1 MPRRKQHAPQRMKWE
16 DGVEGSG
23 PGLAA
28 DLQGEEGD
36 CAEDDGPI
44 SPSERVCAAAAK
56 ENEDGDATDEE
67 DDEDATP
74 PTPPPSATARLNPTI
89 LRDTG
94 PPDREPMSPRCP
106 SRDSRESSGPA
117 TGSPPPPATRSS
129 ASPVSPSGIVP
140 LPLGGHPLLPPHS
153 AAMMAAYLQQ
163 THQRLLLGHSPL
175 SRGSVSPLVSSS
187 CSPPAATPGLL
198 VSPSS
203 VGEVSPS
210 ATPLP
215 AVLDFSTRKASS
227 TEDDEDEQILNLSKP
242 PTPSSSTET
251 NNGPLDLSVPSRKRP
266 GPEDS
271 PPPVR
276 KSSRLAS
283 GSAAAAAAAAVA
295 AATAAH
301 QDPAQAVAAAAG
313 FGRPPV
319 VSPWTSPVVASHFP
333 YFAAAV
339 AAAATSQQ
347 QLSPKSTAGVVVDH
361 HQLWNGKLK
370 PPSALENKYQPSE
383 ATKALEKMSELS
395 KLGGE
400 DLFRSASGNGS
411 GGGSGGVTAGSGGGG
426 GAGAGAGAGNVS
438 GSTSG
443 SRHSAWQSHWL
454 NKGADQAKDV
464 LKCVWCKQ
472 SFPTLAAMTTHMK
485 EAKHCG
491 VNMPV
496 PPSGSSLHP
505 QQSNVQNIPTPQP
518 PHQPQT
524 TSSGNA
530 GSGPGAGGSATP
542 SSKQSPSELNL
553 LIKETMPLPRKL
565 VRGQDVWLGKGAEQ
579 TRQILKCMWCGQSFR
594 SLAEMTSH
602 MQQTQHYTNIISQ
615 EQIISWKSSDENKGG
630 SGGGNGGSGSGSVAG
645 GGGGGGGGGTAVPG
659 GNSGSTG
666 PHAGGTG
673 APGSGATSSHV
684 SAVLTCKVCDQAFSS
699 LKELSNHMVKNSH
712 YKEHIMRSIT
722 ESGGRRRQT
731 REKRKKSL
739 PVRKLLELERAQN
752 EFKNGDAATGLG
764 HGLGKHAGRITCE
777 KCGDKIE
784 TSIFVDHIRQCI
796 GAGTVS
802 ANQRNFLKNALMSNH
817 LSATLPPTESG
828 RKSANDESSPLSSS
842 RHHRS
847 PSSASDATTPGKD
860 TPTPTANESTGSSS
874 SPSVLNAI
882 EKLIE
887 KSFDSRARHG
897 APGLHHAQPGAPMG
911 TSILKRLGIDESVDY
926 TKPLVDPQTM
936 NLLRSYQ
943 QQQQQQ
949 QQQQHY
955 STSMAARRERS
966 GSESSSVSE
975 RGSGGRTDAMTPER
989 RLDLST
995 VGHSER
1001 HSSHHHRVTP
1011 DKQLVPQSLT
1021 AGRHHPA
1028 TEESGDEESSAAA
1041 STAAS
1046 GGSGAGATTTS
1057 SATPAAT
1064 PSAPPS
1070 ASATV
1075 VVKKEPK
1082 DDETDERA
1090 TGEEEQS
1097 QSQTSGR
1104 EVYVK
1109 KEIVDDCRDEE
1120 EQSSFNHRRAGS
1132 GSLHESA
1139 EEGREVMSPRINPP
1153 TPRSTGQME
1162 QLVRSPCRNSTSSPT
1177 SSDRSVT
1184 PRGTPDTK
1192 GSSSLGALSSMF
1204 DSLSGGGSG
1213 GNAGGGGGNAGGPVD
1228 SHGRK
1233 TSSHPLAALQKLC
1246 DKTETRGGSAS
1257 GSGGSTG
1264 RSAGGPGSTS
1274 GLGSAAGGGVGSG
1287 TTPGSGSTPGSGT
1300 TPGAILAFSWACNDA
1315 VVTADSI
1322 MKCAFCDTPFISK
1335 GAYRHHLSKMHF
1347 VKDGVIPDPLTIGRS
1362 AAAVAAAAAAAAAAA
1377 VSQNPAAGPA
1387 TGHSSS
1393 SPPTSQ
1399 RNKSPPLSQANGSP
1413 SQSAASPL
1421 EESPHSKFL
1430 KYTELAKQLSSK
1442 YV

>member
-1 MPRRKQHAPQRMKWE
+1 MRSKQQPRPSFRWPQQRGDNLTGE
-16 DGVEGSG
+16 DGVEGSA
-23 PGLAA
+23 PGT

-36 CAEDDGPI
+36 CVDEDGPI
-44 SPSERVCAAAAK
+44 SPSERGCAPAAK
-56 ENEDGDATDEE
+56 EDEDAEGTDEE
-67 DDEDATP
+67 DDEEASP
-74 PTPPPSATARLNPTI
+74 PTPPPSATSRLNPTI

-129 ASPVSPSGIVP
+129 ASPVSPSSIVP
-140 LPLGGHPLLPPHS
+140 LPLGTHSLLPPHS
-153 AAMMAAYLQQ
+153 AAVMAAYLQQ

-198 VSPSS
+198 VSPTS
-203 VGEVSPS
+203 VGEISPS

-215 AVLDFSTRKASS
+215 AVLDFSTRKTSS
-227 TEDDEDEQILNLSKP
+227 TEEDEEEQILNLSKP

-271 PPPVR
+271 PPPPPR

-283 GSAAAAAAAAVA
+283 TTSSSSHQE
-295 AATAAH
+295 TA
-301 QDPAQAVAAAAG
+301 PGVTPSG

-347 QLSPKSTAGVVVDH
+347 QLSPKSTSGVVDH
-361 HQLWNGKLK
+361 HQLWNGKMK
-370 PPSALENKYQPSE
+370 PPAALEKPYQPSE

-400 DLFRSASGNGS
+400 DLFRSSSGS
-411 GGGSGGVTAGSGGGG
+411 GAATGTNAP
-426 GAGAGAGAGNVS
+426 AT
-438 GSTSG
+438 TSS

-496 PPSGSSLHP
+496 PPPAPGMHSQQTTMPTIPPP
-505 QQSNVQNIPTPQP
+505 QQ

-524 TSSGNA
+524 STGNT
-530 GSGPGAGGSATP
+530 GSNNSTTP
-542 SSKQSPSELNL
+542 SNKQSPSDLNL

-615 EQIISWKSSDENKGG
+615 EQIISWKSSDESKGG
-630 SGGGNGGSGSGSVAG
+630 SATGAAGGGGSVAG
-645 GGGGGGGGGTAVPG
+645 GGGGAGGPPGGGT
-659 GNSGSTG
+659 G
-666 PHAGGTG
+666 PHSGNNGG
-673 APGSGATSSHV
+673 PGPGATSSHV

-752 EFKNGDAATGLG
+752 EFKNGDAAVGLT
-764 HGLGKHAGRITCE
+764 HSLGKHAGRITCE

-784 TSIFVDHIRQCI
+784 TPLFVEHIRQCI
-796 GAGTVS
+796 GAGTVG

-817 LSATLPPTESG
+817 LPATLPPAESG
-828 RKSANDESSPLSSS
+828 RKSVNEETSSISS

-847 PSSASDATTPGKD
+847 PSSASDATTPGKN
-860 TPTPTANESTGSSS
+860 TPTPTANETTAPMGT

-887 KSFDSRARHG
+887 KSFDSRVRHG
-897 APGLHHAQPGAPMG
+897 TPGLHHTQPGAPIG

-943 QQQQQQ
+943 QQH
-949 QQQQHY
+949 QQQHY
-955 STSMAARRERS
+955 NANTAARRERS
-966 GSESSSVSE
+966 GSESSSISE
-975 RGSGGRTDAMTPER
+975 RGSGRTDTMTPER
-989 RLDLST
+989 RMDLSNAS
-995 VGHSER
+995 HER
-1001 HSSHHHRVTP
+1001 HSSSLSHHHRVTP
-1011 DKQLVPQSLT
+1011 EKQATPLPS
-1021 AGRHHPA
+1021 RHRQT
-1028 TEESGDEESSAAA
+1028 TEESGDEESS
-1041 STAAS
+1041 
-1046 GGSGAGATTTS
+1046 
-1057 SATPAAT
+1057 
-1064 PSAPPS
+1064 
-1070 ASATV
+1070 TV
-1075 VVKKEPK
+1075 VVKKEPR
-1082 DDETDERA
+1082 DEETEERGA
-1090 TGEEEQS
+1090 TEEEQQQS
-1097 QSQTSGR
+1097 QSTR
-1104 EVYVK
+1104 EVFVK

-1120 EQSSFNHRRAGS
+1120 DQSSYNHRRNS
-1132 GSLHESA
+1132 IHETP
-1139 EEGREVMSPRINPP
+1139 EDGREVLSPRMNPP
-1153 TPRSTGQME
+1153 TPRPTSQVE
-1162 QLVRSPCRNSTSSPT
+1162 QVARSPCRNSTSSPT

-1192 GSSSLGALSSMF
+1192 ASSSLGALSSMF
-1204 DSLSGGGSG
+1204 DSLSGGG
-1213 GNAGGGGGNAGGPVD
+1213 GGGGGNNID
-1228 SHGRK
+1228 SQGRK

-1246 DKTETRGGSAS
+1246 DKTETRGPGAS
-1257 GSGGSTG
+1257 GASRSGG
-1264 RSAGGPGSTS
+1264 
-1274 GLGSAAGGGVGSG
+1274 GSG
-1287 TTPGSGSTPGSGT
+1287 ASTIGSGSGSTVGVTGPGPGP

-1362 AAAVAAAAAAAAAAA
+1362 AAAAAAAAAAA
-1377 VSQNPAAGPA
+1377 VSQGTSGGP
-1387 TGHSSS
+1387 SRNSS

-1399 RNKSPPLSQANGSP
+1399 RNKSPPLPQANGSP

>member
-1 MPRRKQHAPQRMKWE
+1 
-16 DGVEGSG
+16 
-23 PGLAA
+23 
-28 DLQGEEGD
+28 
-36 CAEDDGPI
+36 
-44 SPSERVCAAAAK
+44 
-56 ENEDGDATDEE
+56 
-67 DDEDATP
+67 
-74 PTPPPSATARLNPTI
+74 
-89 LRDTG
+89 
-94 PPDREPMSPRCP
+94 MSPRCP
-106 SRDSRESSGPA
+106 SIESRESSGPA
-117 TGSPPPPATRSS
+117 AGSPPLPARSS
-129 ASPVSPSGIVP
+129 ASPISPSGIVP
-140 LPLGGHPLLPPHS
+140 LPLGAHPLLPPHS
-153 AAMMAAYLQQ
+153 AAVMAAYIQQ

-198 VSPSS
+198 VSPNS
-203 VGEVSPS
+203 GGDMSPG

-215 AVLDFSTRKASS
+215 AVLDFSTRKTSS
-227 TEDDEDEQILNLSKP
+227 TEEEEDDTALNLSKP
-242 PTPSSSTET
+242 VTPSSSSET

-271 PPPVR
+271 PPPPPR

-283 GSAAAAAAAAVA
+283 G
-295 AATAAH
+295 TPH
-301 QDPAQAVAAAAG
+301 QEPY
-313 FGRPPV
+313 GRPV

-339 AAAATSQQ
+339 AAATSQQ
-347 QLSPKSTAGVVVDH
+347 QHSPKASSGVD
-361 HQLWNGKLK
+361 HQLWNGKMK
-370 PPSALENKYQPSE
+370 PPPALEKPYQPSD

-395 KLGGE
+395 KLGGD
-400 DLFRSASGNGS
+400 DLYRPGSGNI
-411 GGGSGGVTAGSGGGG
+411 GGSGNTATGS
-426 GAGAGAGAGNVS
+426 S
-438 GSTSG
+438 

-496 PPSGSSLHP
+496 PPPPAALH
-505 QQSNVQNIPTPQP
+505 QQQQP
-518 PHQPQT
+518 PQMPQIQAPQHQPQ
-524 TSSGNA
+524 SSG
-530 GSGPGAGGSATP
+530 SGGGGTP

-630 SGGGNGGSGSGSVAG
+630 GGGGGGSGGGGGTG
-645 GGGGGGGGGTAVPG
+645 GGGGGGGGPPTGGSSGGHAVSG
-659 GNSGSTG
+659 G
-666 PHAGGTG
+666 
-673 APGSGATSSHV
+673 PGSGATSSHV

-752 EFKNGDAATGLG
+752 EFKNGDASVGLG
-764 HGLGKHAGRITCE
+764 HALGKHAGRITCE
-777 KCGDKIE
+777 KCGEKIE
-784 TSIFVDHIRQCI
+784 TTIFVEHIRQCI
-796 GAGTVS
+796 GAGVVGI
-802 ANQRNFLKNALMSNH
+802 NQRNFLKNALMSNH
-817 LSATLPPTESG
+817 AQPVGPPTESG
-828 RKSANDESSPLSSS
+828 RKSVSEDASSVSS

-847 PSSASDATTPGKD
+847 PSSASDATTPGKETS
-860 TPTPTANESTGSSS
+860 TPAPTENTNS

-897 APGLHHAQPGAPMG
+897 ASGLHHSQTGAPMG
-911 TSILKRLGIDESVDY
+911 SSILKRLGIDESVDY
-926 TKPLVDPQTM
+926 MKPLVDPQSM

-943 QQQQQQ
+943 QQ
-949 QQQQHY
+949 HY
-955 STSMAARRERS
+955 NAAVAARRERS
-966 GSESSSVSE
+966 GSESSSISE
-975 RGSGGRTDAMTPER
+975 RGSGRTDVMTPER
-989 RLDLST
+989 RSMDLSG
-995 VGHSER
+995 GHDRLQS
-1001 HSSHHHRVTP
+1001 HPPQQQQHHHRATP
-1011 DKQLVPQSLT
+1011 DKQPTLPARLQ
-1021 AGRHHPA
+1021 HPD
-1028 TEESGDEESSAAA
+1028 ESGDEDREPVIKKEPREEEPEATPEEDHESSRRERDQ
-1041 STAAS
+1041 
-1046 GGSGAGATTTS
+1046 
-1057 SATPAAT
+1057 
-1064 PSAPPS
+1064 
-1070 ASATV
+1070 V
-1075 VVKKEPK
+1075 VVKKELVE
-1082 DDETDERA
+1082 DREEDESHQA
-1090 TGEEEQS
+1090 A
-1097 QSQTSGR
+1097 
-1104 EVYVK
+1104 Y
-1109 KEIVDDCRDEE
+1109 
-1120 EQSSFNHRRAGS
+1120 NHQRRGS
-1132 GSLHESA
+1132 MHHDGPTSA
-1139 EEGREVMSPRINPP
+1139 EEDRAAMSPPNNPP
-1153 TPRSTGQME
+1153 TPRSGPVE
-1162 QLVRSPCRNSTSSPT
+1162 QVARSPCRNSTSSPT

-1192 GSSSLGALSSMF
+1192 TSSSLGALSSMF
-1204 DSLSGGGSG
+1204 DSLSGGGGGGAGSG
-1213 GNAGGGGGNAGGPVD
+1213 GTD
-1228 SHGRK
+1228 SQGRK

-1246 DKTETRGGSAS
+1246 DKTETRGSSSGNSRGNAGTSTGHGQAASGGAGNGGSGGSGGGNGS
-1257 GSGGSTG
+1257 GSGG
-1264 RSAGGPGSTS
+1264 GGS
-1274 GLGSAAGGGVGSG
+1274 GGGGSG
-1287 TTPGSGSTPGSGT
+1287 GQAPGP

-1347 VKDGVIPDPLTIGRS
+1347 VKDGVIPDPMTIGRS
-1362 AAAVAAAAAAAAAAA
+1362 SA
-1377 VSQNPAAGPA
+1377 QPQ
-1387 TGHSSS
+1387 SSS
-1393 SPPTSQ
+1393 GVPGHPAPSPPSQ
-1399 RNKSPPLSQANGSP
+1399 RNKSPPIVQPNGSP
-1413 SQSAASPL
+1413 SQPAASPL

>member
-16 DGVEGSG
+16 DGVEGSA
-23 PGLAA
+23 PGT
-28 DLQGEEGD
+28 DLQGEEGE
-36 CAEDDGPI
+36 AVEEDGPI
-44 SPSERVCAAAAK
+44 SPSERGSASAAK
-56 ENEDGDATDEE
+56 EDEDAEGT
-67 DDEDATP
+67 DDEDEEEASP
-74 PTPPPSATARLNPTI
+74 PTPPPSATSRLNPTI
-89 LRDTG
+89 LRDAG

-129 ASPVSPSGIVP
+129 ASPVSPSSIVP
-140 LPLGGHPLLPPHS
+140 LPIGTHPLLPPHS
-153 AAMMAAYLQQ
+153 AAVMAAYLQ

-198 VSPSS
+198 VSPTSI
-203 VGEVSPS
+203 GEISPS

-215 AVLDFSTRKASS
+215 AVLDFSTRKASL
-227 TEDDEDEQILNLSKP
+227 TEEDEEEQILNLSKP

-251 NNGPLDLSVPSRKRP
+251 NNGPLDLSVPSKKRP
-266 GPEDS
+266 ASGDS
-271 PPPVR
+271 PPR
-276 KSSRLAS
+276 KISRLTS
-283 GSAAAAAAAAVA
+283 STGSPSHQE
-295 AATAAH
+295 TA
-301 QDPAQAVAAAAG
+301 PGVTPSS
-313 FGRPPV
+313 FSRPSV
-319 VSPWTSPVVASHFP
+319 VSPWSSPVASHFP

-347 QLSPKSTAGVVVDH
+347 QLSPKSTSGVIDH
-361 HQLWNGKLK
+361 HQLWNGKIKLSSNLEK
-370 PPSALENKYQPSE
+370 PYQPSE
-383 ATKALEKMSELS
+383 ATNALEKMSELS

-400 DLFRSASGNGS
+400 DLFRSSSASGS
-411 GGGSGGVTAGSGGGG
+411 AGSI
-426 GAGAGAGAGNVS
+426 
-438 GSTSG
+438 TSAPATTSS

-472 SFPTLAAMTTHMK
+472 SFPSLAAMTTHMK

-496 PPSGSSLHP
+496 PPPVPGMHTQQTTMPTIPPP
-505 QQSNVQNIPTPQP
+505 QQS
-518 PHQPQT
+518 HQPQT
-524 TSSGNA
+524 TNNTGSNNSG
-530 GSGPGAGGSATP
+530 TP
-542 SSKQSPSELNL
+542 SNKQNPSDLNL

-615 EQIISWKSSDENKGG
+615 EQIISWKSSDDSKGGNATGASGGGSVATGGSSAGVQPGGG
-630 SGGGNGGSGSGSVAG
+630 SGPHGNNG
-645 GGGGGGGGGTAVPG
+645 PG
-659 GNSGSTG
+659 
-666 PHAGGTG
+666 A
-673 APGSGATSSHV
+673 GATSSHV

-739 PVRKLLELERAQN
+739 PVRKLLEMERAQN
-752 EFKNGDAATGLG
+752 EFKNGETTGLT
-764 HGLGKHAGRITCE
+764 HSLGKHAGRITCE
-777 KCGDKIE
+777 KCGEKIE
-784 TSIFVDHIRQCI
+784 TPLFVEHIRQCI
-796 GAGTVS
+796 GGGTVGV
-802 ANQRNFLKNALMSNH
+802 NQRNFLKNALMSNH
-817 LSATLPPTESG
+817 LPATLPPTESG
-828 RKSANDESSPLSSS
+828 RKSVNEETSSISS

-860 TPTPTANESTGSSS
+860 TPTPNNETTAPIGT

-887 KSFDSRARHG
+887 KSFDSRVRHG
-897 APGLHHAQPGAPMG
+897 TPGLHHAQPGAPIG

-936 NLLRSYQ
+936 NLYRTYQ

-949 QQQQHY
+949 QQHFNANA
-955 STSMAARRERS
+955 AARRERS
-966 GSESSSVSE
+966 GSESSSISE
-975 RGSGGRTDAMTPER
+975 RGSGRTDTMTPER
-989 RLDLST
+989 RMDLST
-995 VGHSER
+995 TSHER
-1001 HSSHHHRVTP
+1001 HSSSRSHHHRVTP
-1011 DKQLVPQSLT
+1011 EKQT
-1021 AGRHHPA
+1021 APLPSRHRQTA
-1028 TEESGDEESSAAA
+1028 EESGDEESS
-1041 STAAS
+1041 
-1046 GGSGAGATTTS
+1046 
-1057 SATPAAT
+1057 
-1064 PSAPPS
+1064 
-1070 ASATV
+1070 TV
-1075 VVKKEPK
+1075 VVKKEPR
-1082 DDETDERA
+1082 DEEPEERA
-1090 TGEEEQS
+1090 ANEEEQQQTTP
-1097 QSQTSGR
+1097 QSTREVFVKKEVVDDVRDEEDQSSYNHRRSSLHETPEDGR
-1104 EVYVK
+1104 EV
-1109 KEIVDDCRDEE
+1109 
-1120 EQSSFNHRRAGS
+1120 
-1132 GSLHESA
+1132 L
-1139 EEGREVMSPRINPP
+1139 SPRINPP
-1153 TPRSTGQME
+1153 TPRPSNQVE
-1162 QLVRSPCRNSTSSPT
+1162 SVARSPCRNSTGSPT

-1192 GSSSLGALSSMF
+1192 ASSSLGALSSMF

-1213 GNAGGGGGNAGGPVD
+1213 SGGNVD
-1228 SHGRK
+1228 SQGRK

-1246 DKTETRGGSAS
+1246 DKTETRGPSAS
-1257 GSGGSTG
+1257 STQRSGGS
-1264 RSAGGPGSTS
+1264 
-1274 GLGSAAGGGVGSG
+1274 SAATIGSG
-1287 TTPGSGSTPGSGT
+1287 RDSTVGATGPAPGP

-1347 VKDGVIPDPLTIGRS
+1347 VKDGAIPDPLTIGRS
-1362 AAAVAAAAAAAAAAA
+1362 AAAVAAAAAAA
-1377 VSQNPAAGPA
+1377 VSQGTSSGP
-1387 TGHSSS
+1387 SRNSS

-1399 RNKSPPLSQANGSP
+1399 RNKSPPMPPQANGSP
-1413 SQSAASPL
+1413 SQSAASL

>member
-1 MPRRKQHAPQRMKWE
+1 MRSKQQPRPSFRWPQQRGDNLTGE

-23 PGLAA
+23 PGT

-36 CAEDDGPI
+36 CADEDGPI
-44 SPSERVCAAAAK
+44 SSSERNCAPASK
-56 ENEDGDATDEE
+56 EDEEAEATDEE
-67 DDEDATP
+67 DDDEASP
-74 PTPPPSATARLNPTI
+74 PTPPPSASARLNPTI

-106 SRDSRESSGPA
+106 SRDSRESSGPVI
-117 TGSPPPPATRSS
+117 GSPPPVAQRNS
-129 ASPVSPSGIVP
+129 ASPASPSSIVP
-140 LPLGGHPLLPPHS
+140 LPLGNHPLLPPHS

-175 SRGSVSPLVSSS
+175 SRSSVSPLVSSS

-198 VSPSS
+198 VSPTSD
-203 VGEVSPS
+203 GSPS

-227 TEDDEDEQILNLSKP
+227 TEEEDDEQILNLSKP

-271 PPPVR
+271 PPPPPR
-276 KSSRLAS
+276 KSSRVAGNS
-283 GSAAAAAAAAVA
+283 GSVA
-295 AATAAH
+295 GHPDVPSAGATSAFA
-301 QDPAQAVAAAAG
+301 
-313 FGRPPV
+313 RPPV

-347 QLSPKSTAGVVVDH
+347 QLSPKSTGGVVEH
-361 HQLWNGKLK
+361 HQLWNGKMK
-370 PPSALENKYQPSE
+370 PPPALDKPYQPSE

-395 KLGGE
+395 KLGGD
-400 DLFRSASGNGS
+400 DLFRS
-411 GGGSGGVTAGSGGGG
+411 SGGGG
-426 GAGAGAGAGNVS
+426 NSGTNPPSSTSS
-438 GSTSG
+438 GSS

-496 PPSGSSLHP
+496 PPPASALHSQQGSLPSIPPP
-505 QQSNVQNIPTPQP
+505 QQS
-518 PHQPQT
+518 HQQQSS
-524 TSSGNA
+524 SSG
-530 GSGPGAGGSATP
+530 GGSSTP

-615 EQIISWKSSDENKGG
+615 EQIISWKSSDESKGG
-630 SGGGNGGSGSGSVAG
+630 GGSG
-645 GGGGGGGGGTAVPG
+645 GGGGGGGNVGGG
-659 GNSGSTG
+659 GNSAGIPPGAASG
-666 PHAGGTG
+666 PHGGGNGGPG
-673 APGSGATSSHV
+673 AGATSSHV

-752 EFKNGDAATGLG
+752 EFKNGDAASGLG

-784 TSIFVDHIRQCI
+784 TTIFVEHIRQCI
-796 GAGTVS
+796 GAGTVGVH
-802 ANQRNFLKNALMSNH
+802 QRNFLKNALMSNH
-817 LSATLPPTESG
+817 LPATLPPTESG
-828 RKSANDESSPLSSS
+828 RKSANEDSSSVSS

-860 TPTPTANESTGSSS
+860 TPTPNANESTGTSS

-887 KSFDSRARHG
+887 KSFDSRVRHG
-897 APGLHHAQPGAPMG
+897 TPGLHHAQPGAPMG

-949 QQQQHY
+949 HY
-955 STSMAARRERS
+955 NASNAASRRERS
-966 GSESSSVSE
+966 GSESSSISE
-975 RGSGGRTDAMTPER
+975 RGSNRTDTMTPER
-989 RLDLST
+989 RLESSSSASHERREST
-995 VGHSER
+995 G
-1001 HSSHHHRVTP
+1001 SHAQHRVTP
-1011 DKQLVPQSLT
+1011 EKQSTPLPAT
-1021 AGRHHPA
+1021 RHHP
-1028 TEESGDEESSAAA
+1028 TPEESGDEES
-1041 STAAS
+1041 TP
-1046 GGSGAGATTTS
+1046 ATT
-1057 SATPAAT
+1057 AQQQQ
-1064 PSAPPS
+1064 
-1070 ASATV
+1070 V
-1075 VVKKEPK
+1075 VVKKEPR
-1082 DDETDERA
+1082 DEET
-1090 TGEEEQS
+1090 EEK
-1097 QSQTSGR
+1097 TSGNEQQEQPPPR
-1104 EVYVK
+1104 EVFVK
-1109 KEIVDDCRDEE
+1109 KELLDERDEE
-1120 EQSSFNHRRAGS
+1120 EGGGPPYNHRRS
-1132 GSLHESA
+1132 SVHESS
-1139 EEGREVMSPRINPP
+1139 EEGREAPSPRMNPP
-1153 TPRSTGQME
+1153 TPRSISQVE
-1162 QLVRSPCRNSTSSPT
+1162 QVARSPCRNSTSSPA

-1184 PRGTPDTK
+1184 PRGTPDAK
-1192 GSSSLGALSSMF
+1192 ASSSLGALSSMF
-1204 DSLSGGGSG
+1204 DSLSGGSG
-1213 GNAGGGGGNAGGPVD
+1213 GTTGTTVD
-1228 SHGRK
+1228 SQGRK

-1246 DKTETRGGSAS
+1246 DKTETRGPSAS
-1257 GSGGSTG
+1257 GSGRSGGGSSGAIGPGGGGGSTVG
-1264 RSAGGPGSTS
+1264 VTGPGP
-1274 GLGSAAGGGVGSG
+1274 GAG
-1287 TTPGSGSTPGSGT
+1287 P

-1362 AAAVAAAAAAAAAAA
+1362 AAAMAAAASAA
-1377 VSQNPAAGPA
+1377 VSQGGSGGPSSHSAA
-1387 TGHSSS
+1387 
-1393 SPPTSQ
+1393 SPPIAQ
-1399 RNKSPPLSQANGSP
+1399 RKSPPIPQANGSP
-1413 SQSAASPL
+1413 SSQSAAASPL